1 MLAEIKAY
9 IETLQE
15 LRSQVARIV
24 KDVPA
29 DGLNWRPP
37 LPESADP
44 TNSLGVLAY
53 HVAGSEH
60 GWMAETLAGYP
71 KTRVREDEFKYVANS
86 ASKALEPLAAVA
98 KETEEI
104 LSKLT
109 VDQLDGAIE
118 KDGKN
123 LPLRW
128 IIHHV
133 IYHYALHVGH
143 MQLTYQLWNRGMAA
157 TSPRWFDRIPKSS

>member
-1 MLAEIKAY
+1 
-9 IETLQE
+9 
-15 LRSQVARIV
+15 
-24 KDVPA
+24 
-29 DGLNWRPP
+29 
-37 LPESADP
+37 
-44 TNSLGVLAY
+44 
-53 HVAGSEH
+53 
-60 GWMAETLAGYP
+60 MAETLAGYP
-71 KTRVREDEFKYVANS
+71 KSRVREDEFKYVAKS

-157 TSPRWFDRIPKSS
+157 KSPRWFDRIPKSS